1 MQQFSVMRYK
11 QKTHLN
17 YYKPKRRVIIESM
30 EIYSK
35 EVIKVKKQSKSSIY
49 GYWFSYID
57 ALTVLAAIFVILF
70 IASISSR
77 LWNKATIDVE
87 QLIKE
92 RNDLFEKNKNLSLV
106 LEAQTKKLAKFEE
119 AWENVIVALGS
130 RGIQYE
136 TLFNDGGM
144 KINISEKILFR
155 VNSAD
160 ISEQGYEHLKTLTG
174 IINHFIADSE
184 IRRTIRIIIGGYAD
198 TTGNRI
204 WTVAQRKEFN
214 LALSQRRAANVAS
227 ELQKTF
233 NDIPMEAVGYGEN
246 TEKPTPQDN
255 RRITLVIQ
263 PIAKDLLP
271 PATAQETPRAF
282 FYIDDLSYK
291 KLQNTPNKKQR

>member
-1 MQQFSVMRYK
+1 MYK
-11 QKTHLN
+11 
-17 YYKPKRRVIIESM
+17 
-30 EIYSK
+30 
-35 EVIKVKKQSKSSIY
+35 KSEKSIY

-57 ALTVLAAIFVILF
+57 ALTVLAAIFVIF
-70 IASISSR
+70 FVAAISQNM
-77 LWNKATIDVE
+77 NKTVNNIDVE
-87 QLIKE
+87 QLLKE
-92 RNDLFEKNKNLSLV
+92 RNELIERNKSLTMV
-106 LEAQTKKLAKFEE
+106 VEAQTKKLAKFEQ

-144 KINISEKILFR
+144 KINISEKILFKL
-155 VNSAD
+155 NSAD
-160 ISEQGYEHLKTLTG
+160 ISQQGYDHLGTLTG
-174 IINHFIADSE
+174 ILDNFISDSE

-233 NDIPMEAVGYGEN
+233 KDIPMEAVGYGEN
-246 TEKPTPQDN
+246 AEKPTAQDN

-271 PATAQETPRAF
+271 PTTVQETPKTF
-282 FYIDDLSYK
+282 LYIDDLSYK
-291 KLQNTPNKKQR
+291 KLQNTPSKKQR